1 MNEVLQAL
9 LVVGLSVAM
18 GAVLVWAL
26 MWVTK
31 REAEFDA
38 QRAER
43 RKRGKD

>member
-1 MNEVLQAL
+1 MNEVLQAV
-9 LVVGLSVAM
+9 LVIALSVAM
-18 GAVLVWAL
+18 GAGLVWAL

-43 RKRGKD
+43 RKRERN